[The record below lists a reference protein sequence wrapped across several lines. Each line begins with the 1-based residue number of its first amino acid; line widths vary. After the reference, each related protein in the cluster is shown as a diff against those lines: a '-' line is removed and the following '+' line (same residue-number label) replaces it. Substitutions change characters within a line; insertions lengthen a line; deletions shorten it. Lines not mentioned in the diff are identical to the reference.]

1 MRVSWNWLKEYVALE
16 MSQDELETRLA
27 MSGLNHEGTDQ
38 IGDDLCIDLEVT
50 SNRPDCLG
58 HIGVAREIS
67 VLWDQ
72 PLCLPDPAPVSSGPS
87 VEDLIKVRIDCPEL
101 CPRYTARVIR
111 GVKIGPSPDWL
122 VKRLETIFWR
132 NNAPFQSVNNVVDI
146 TNYVMMENGQPLH
159 AFDYA
164 KIHGAEIIVRAA
176 QQGEQFEAIDHKVYE
191 LNPSMCVI
199 ADAQRAVALGG
210 VMGGADSEVADHTT
224 DLLIESADFVQLPI
238 RNTARKLKLHS
249 DSSYRFERGVD
260 PDGIDW
266 ASRRAC
272 ELILENAGGELA
284 DGGGDVGAPIA
295 SREPIVLRLSQI
307 ERILGIAIDRE
318 EVRQILTALGNV
330 EQAATETQVEV
341 VPPTWRKDLTRECDL
356 LEELARIHGYEEIP
370 EDVAVPMTASH
381 RLDPDR
387 VLESARSV
395 MTAAGFH
402 EAMTATLVPE
412 PWSQAIQPWSDAAP
426 IHSPTGMRGVLA
438 ESVQKTCGGA
448 EYLRQTLIPSL
459 LEARRYNESLANPVI
474 ELFETAR
481 IYLPQADGLP
491 AEQTVLS
498 LVSGRGYR
506 FVKGVL
512 EAVVRRLRPDCEVQ
526 IADTKQ
532 TLFVADQCCELKI
545 AGRRFGFLG
554 DITAEAGKQF
564 GLRHKATVA
573 EVDMAVLNDLAILV
587 PQHAEQSAY
596 PAVARDLNLIVD
608 ESLRWSELADT
619 VRQSAGELL
628 ESLQYQDT
636 YRDPGKDGAGKKR
649 LLFSI
654 LLRSHDRTLTGEEV
668 DAIRDQ
674 TVQACRDQHAA
685 ELLA

>member
-284 DGGGDVGAPIA
+284 DGGGDVGAP
-295 SREPIVLRLSQI
+295 
-307 ERILGIAIDRE
+307 
-318 EVRQILTALGNV
+318 
-330 EQAATETQVEV
+330 
-341 VPPTWRKDLTRECDL
+341 
-356 LEELARIHGYEEIP
+356 
-370 EDVAVPMTASH
+370 
-381 RLDPDR
+381 
-387 VLESARSV
+387 
-395 MTAAGFH
+395 
-402 EAMTATLVPE
+402 
-412 PWSQAIQPWSDAAP
+412 
-426 IHSPTGMRGVLA
+426 
-438 ESVQKTCGGA
+438 
-448 EYLRQTLIPSL
+448 
-459 LEARRYNESLANPVI
+459 
-474 ELFETAR
+474 
-481 IYLPQADGLP
+481 
-491 AEQTVLS
+491 
-498 LVSGRGYR
+498 
-506 FVKGVL
+506 
-512 EAVVRRLRPDCEVQ
+512 
-526 IADTKQ
+526 
-532 TLFVADQCCELKI
+532 
-545 AGRRFGFLG
+545 
-554 DITAEAGKQF
+554 
-564 GLRHKATVA
+564 
-573 EVDMAVLNDLAILV
+573 
-587 PQHAEQSAY
+587 
-596 PAVARDLNLIVD
+596 
-608 ESLRWSELADT
+608 
-619 VRQSAGELL
+619 
-628 ESLQYQDT
+628 
-636 YRDPGKDGAGKKR
+636 
-649 LLFSI
+649 
-654 LLRSHDRTLTGEEV
+654 
-668 DAIRDQ
+668 
-674 TVQACRDQHAA
+674 
-685 ELLA
+685 

>member
-1 MRVSWNWLKEYVALE
+1 MRVSWNWLKEYVALG

-27 MSGLNHEGTDQ
+27 MSGLNHEGTDK

-72 PLCLPDPAPVSSGPS
+72 PLCLRDPSPVASGGP
-87 VEDLIKVRIDCPEL
+87 VADLIQVRIDCPEL
-101 CPRYTARVIR
+101 CTRYAARVIR
-111 GVKIGPSPDWL
+111 GVQIGPSPDWL

-132 NNAPFQSVNNVVDI
+132 SNAPFQPVNNVVDI

-159 AFDYA
+159 AFDYS
-164 KIHGAEIIVRAA
+164 KIRGGEIIVRAA
-176 QQGEQFEAIDHKVYE
+176 QAGERFEAIDHKVYE
-191 LNPSMCVI
+191 LDPSMCVI
-199 ADAQRAVALGG
+199 ADAERAVALAG
-210 VMGGADSEVADHTT
+210 VMGGADSEVADTTT
-224 DLLIESADFVQLPI
+224 DLLIEAADFVQLPI

-260 PDGIDW
+260 PEGIAW
-266 ASRRAC
+266 ASQRAC
-272 ELILENAGGELA
+272 EMILEIAGGELA
-284 DGGGDVGAPIA
+284 EGVVDVGAAVPP
-295 SREPIVLRLSQI
+295 REPITLRLSQI
-307 ERILGIAIDRE
+307 ERILGITVDRE
-318 EVRQILTALGNV
+318 EVRKILTALGNV
-330 EQAATETQVEV
+330 EQAATDTQLEV

-356 LEELARIHGYEEIP
+356 LEEIARIHGYEEIP
-370 EDVAVPMTASH
+370 EDIAVPMAASH
-381 RLDPDR
+381 RLDADR
-387 VLESARSV
+387 VLETTRSV

-402 EAMTATLVPE
+402 EAMTATLVPA
-412 PWSQAIQPWSDAAP
+412 PWSEAVRPWSDAPP

-481 IYLPQADGLP
+481 IYLPQADDLP

-498 LVSGRGYR
+498 VVSGRGYS

-512 EAVVRRLRPDCEVQ
+512 EAIVQRLSPGCELQVT
-526 IADTKQ
+526 DTKQ
-532 TLFVADQCCELKI
+532 SLFVEDKCCELQI

-554 DITAEAGKQF
+554 ETTPAAGKQF
-564 GLRHKATVA
+564 GLRQKATVA
-573 EVDMAVLNDLAILV
+573 EVDMAVLNELAVLV

-596 PAVARDLNLIVD
+596 PAVARDVNLIVD
-608 ESLRWSELADT
+608 ESLRWAELANT

-636 YRDPGKDGAGKKR
+636 YRDPSKDGAGKKR

-654 LLRSHDRTLTGEEV
+654 LLRSHDRTLTGDEV
-668 DAIRDQ
+668 DAVRDQ
-674 TVQACRDQHAA
+674 TIEACRQQHAA